1 MDMVEQSEDERI
13 ADAYLESAYDETG
26 LNGTAINWRYW
37 VHQMPVLSAAQA
49 ACLMSALEP
58 DLYASLNG
66 RHGQDDPA
74 RNITKARKIQRLA
87 EANGKLTA
95 SPDEWIA
102 WAKAQRISVHTGF
115 LLAVGEP
122 KAPAPSEAPEGD
134 EPTETPATSGASE
147 KNEPPAMAEL
157 PARVISESETSDTTG
172 MVAWQAAVLES
183 WSSISK
189 KYNGKQSARQ
199 VMAWCKTDGHK
210 DVFGCVQPLAR
221 ESMTWIDSTNGNVHT
236 VTLARIGTVISE
248 WRTAGIIP
256 AKK

>member
-66 RHGQDDPA
+66 RHGQDGPA

-102 WAKAQRISVHTGF
+102 WAKTQRISVHTGF

-122 KAPAPSEAPEGD
+122 KATAPSEAPEGD
-134 EPTETPATSGASE
+134 EP
-147 KNEPPAMAEL
+147 PAMAVAPADYDTELAVLFEPVRVAQLEAMFPSNGNWTRWAERAACNGLRDAAKDGRAMFNPYRAAVWWLATGPKGWKWERCLRVLANNL
-157 PARVISESETSDTTG
+157 PAR
-172 MVAWQAAVLES
+172 A
-183 WSSISK
+183 
-189 KYNGKQSARQ
+189 
-199 VMAWCKTDGHK
+199 
-210 DVFGCVQPLAR
+210 
-221 ESMTWIDSTNGNVHT
+221 IDSKH
-236 VTLARIGTVISE
+236 LLIGYDE
-248 WRTAGIIP
+248 
-256 AKK
+256 